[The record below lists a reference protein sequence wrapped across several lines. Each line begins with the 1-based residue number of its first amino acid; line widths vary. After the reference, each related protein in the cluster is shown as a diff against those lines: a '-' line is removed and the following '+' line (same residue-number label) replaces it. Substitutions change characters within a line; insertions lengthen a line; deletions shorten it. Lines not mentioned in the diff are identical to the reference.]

1 MRGEGTRQILFNF
14 FFLKNAFVRSFSCL
28 KLVFDCSS
36 STESQSQILLVLVQN
51 LQQRY
56 PCNDD
61 KLYVYF
67 YEHITCQCT
76 VDYITPRDKVRTP
89 KPPVTCVGGD
99 VVPD

>member
-67 YEHITCQCT
+67 YEHIT
-76 VDYITPRDKVRTP
+76 PGDKVRTP
-89 KPPVTCVGGD
+89 KPQVTCVGGD